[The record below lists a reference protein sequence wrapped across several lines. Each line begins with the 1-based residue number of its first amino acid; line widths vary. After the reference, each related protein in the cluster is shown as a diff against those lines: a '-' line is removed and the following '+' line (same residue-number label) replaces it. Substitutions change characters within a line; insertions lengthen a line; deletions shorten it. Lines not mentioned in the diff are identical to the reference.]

1 MQNWILINMCRHP
14 ALYVQIGADLEVVKW
29 VRNGYG
35 YGNGY
40 ELKRKRLPQDNVT
53 KNSRLEMEDPL
64 CGWHE
69 LRRFN

>member
-1 MQNWILINMCRHP
+1 MCRQP

-53 KNSRLEMEDPL
+53 KNSRWEMEDPL

>member
-1 MQNWILINMCRHP
+1 MKNWILINMCRHP

-29 VRNGYG
+29 VRNS
-35 YGNGY
+35 Y
-40 ELKRKRLPQDNVT
+40 ELKLKRWPQDNVT

-69 LRRFN
+69 L

>member
-1 MQNWILINMCRHP
+1 MCRHP

-29 VRNGYG
+29 VS
-35 YGNGY
+35 NGY
-40 ELKRKRLPQDNVT
+40 ELKLKRWPQDNVT
-53 KNSRLEMEDPL
+53 KNSRLEMENPH

>member
-1 MQNWILINMCRHP
+1 M
-14 ALYVQIGADLEVVKW
+14 D
-29 VRNGYG
+29 GYG

-64 CGWHE
+64 GGWHE